1 MQRRSLLLG
10 ALGFL
15 GLAGLHAFGRLPLV
29 DSAVA
34 VDPPPPLGSGFP
46 DGFTYQKQLETG
58 LKARRPS
65 DFMFIAT
72 IIAKIEAGELPQR
85 LVNETFDYAR
95 GKSSHYPFI
104 YFQFAIRKRAEKLG
118 VTL

>member
-15 GLAGLHAFGRLPLV
+15 GLVGLHAFGRLPLV

-34 VDPPPPLGSGFP
+34 VDPPPPLGTDLP
-46 DGFTYQKQLETG
+46 KGFTFQQQLEKG

-65 DFMFIAT
+65 DFTFIAG
-72 IIAKIEAGELPQR
+72 IIAKIESGDLPQK

-95 GKSSHYPFI
+95 GRSTQYPFI

>member
-15 GLAGLHAFGRLPLV
+15 GLTGLHAFGRLPLV
-29 DSAVA
+29 GSAVA
-34 VDPPPPLGSGFP
+34 VDPPPPLGSDLPKGL
-46 DGFTYQKQLETG
+46 TYQRQLETG

-65 DFMFIAT
+65 DFTFIAEV
-72 IIAKIEAGELPQR
+72 IAKIEAGELPQK

-95 GKSSHYPFI
+95 GKSSYYPFI